1 MYDYAPISGRGHQ
14 IAARLRVPEFDKVLG
29 HKVEGRQTTAKVLL
43 DENTS
48 YCISFSKPNI
58 VHATRP
64 STTKRGKMKKERW
77 TYIDTSVNAP
87 PYPKLP
93 NQAKN
98 ILDIIKEK
106 GTLSRPELLGEMQS
120 RVKTKQ
126 RGGAN
131 RILAYYQG
139 LLVKYSLI
147 DVKKSYTIT
156 M

>member
-1 MYDYAPISGRGHQ
+1 
-14 IAARLRVPEFDKVLG
+14 
-29 HKVEGRQTTAKVLL
+29 
-43 DENTS
+43 
-48 YCISFSKPNI
+48 
-58 VHATRP
+58 
-64 STTKRGKMKKERW
+64 MKKENW
-77 TYIDTSVNAP
+77 TYIDTSIKAP

-139 LLVKYSLI
+139 LLARYSLI
-147 DVKKSYTIT
+147 EVRKTFKI
-156 M
+156 